1 MEHREVAVNPNKH
14 HFTTRTHRP
23 LKTCKRKGWP
33 SYSEREKTPSEET
46 GHKIHSM
53 SDRQAYSGGYISLLG
68 ARGGG
73 LICTEKERSEERCQ
87 MGNTPFQTEREHSL
101 RRNLESWALTSG
113 RSTALTEDKA
123 WCLTLVLRHR
133 DRLQTPEFG
142 SSLLHPQVTDGAR
155 DHGGFLSFEG
165 PGFPWLLCTPS
176 CIF

>member
-1 MEHREVAVNPNKH
+1 MNPGKH

-23 LKTCKRKGWP
+23 LKTCERKGWP

-46 GHKIHSM
+46 GHMIHSM

-73 LICTEKERSEERCQ
+73 LICPEKERSEERCQ

-101 RRNLESWALTSG
+101 RRNSESWALTSG
-113 RSTALTEDKA
+113 RSTALVEDKA

-142 SSLLHPQVTDGAR
+142 SSLLHPQVMM
-155 DHGGFLSFEG
+155 E
-165 PGFPWLLCTPS
+165 PGIMVDF
-176 CIF
+176 